1 MIFPTSGD
9 VIARAAEL
17 LRAGGLVAFPTETVY
32 GLGAN
37 ALDEAAVRR
46 IFEAKGR
53 PSTSPLIVHVDSIEM
68 ARSLA
73 SEWPDAAENLARAF
87 WPGPLTLV
95 VPKLPCIPDAVT
107 AGLNSVALRMP
118 AHDVALALIRAAG
131 LPLAAPSANRFTE
144 LSPTAAEHVRRGLGN
159 RVSIILDG
167 GPCRVGIESTVVSLA
182 GERPVLLRPGMISA
196 AEIEAVIGP
205 LGETSA
211 PTAAGHR
218 SPGQHPKH
226 YCPRTPVL
234 IAGRD
239 PAPPGARVVR
249 VSVAALPAAQLYAT
263 LHHLDDEGYDAIVV
277 ELPPETP
284 EWAAVRD
291 RLLRAAS
298 KEPKY

>member
-73 SEWPDAAENLARAF
+73 AEWPDAAEKLARAF

-95 VPKLPCIPDAVT
+95 VPKLPCVPGEVT
-107 AGLNSVALRMP
+107 AGLSNVGLRMP

-159 RVSIILDG
+159 RVSMILDG
-167 GPCRVGIESTVVSLA
+167 GPCRVGIESTVVSVA
-182 GERPVLLRPGMISA
+182 GARPVLLRPGMISA
-196 AEIEAVIGP
+196 SEIEAVAGP
-205 LGETSA
+205 LGEASS
-211 PTAAGHR
+211 PAGLAHL

-249 VSVAALPAAQLYAT
+249 VSVAALPVAQLYAT

-298 KEPKY
+298 K